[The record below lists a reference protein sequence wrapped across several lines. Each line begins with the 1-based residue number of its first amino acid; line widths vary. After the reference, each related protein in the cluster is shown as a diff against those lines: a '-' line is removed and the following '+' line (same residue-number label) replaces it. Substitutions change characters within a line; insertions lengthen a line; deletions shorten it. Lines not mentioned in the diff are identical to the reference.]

1 MHAICHCRIGVFI
14 NERWRVEDRMKS
26 ERKITYWIKEQ
37 IKFAKKLAI
46 EHLFY
51 TISIATNKR
60 TFFKRLWISGH
71 PSSGCDEIRNEFI
84 KAMGYSCQ
92 WIISAFGTNDHQHEE
107 VSCIMTSKKRSSMVK
122 DTKAKGYK
130 IVSLVWFILLCALC
144 NHRESRVATDQ
155 LDCLATCLS
164 ENGLLLKTVSE
175 YVGQTAVNVYLWL
188 PFLFGVHP
196 VLQASTCRHLLQYW
210 IIWMRSGLYRPTG
223 LLFIANYVDN
233 CLMKHVAIKRSKLR
247 RSNYIFLHR
256 RSLFKAQ

>member
-1 MHAICHCRIGVFI
+1 
-14 NERWRVEDRMKS
+14 MKS
-26 ERKITYWIKEQ
+26 ERKKNIPNKRTNKICQ
-37 IKFAKKLAI
+37 KKLTI

-84 KAMGYSCQ
+84 KVMGYSCQ
-92 WIISAFGTNDHQHEE
+92 WILSAFGTNDHQHEE
-107 VSCIMTSKKRSSMVK
+107 VSCIMTSKNRSSMVK

-130 IVSLVWFILLCALC
+130 IVSLVWYILLCALC
-144 NHRESRVATDQ
+144 NHTESLIATDQ

-164 ENGLLLKTVSE
+164 ENCLLLKIISE

-196 VLQASTCRHLLQYW
+196 VLLASTCRHLLQYW

-223 LLFIANYVDN
+223 LLSILFYWLASSD
-233 CLMKHVAIKRSKLR
+233 LLR
-247 RSNYIFLHR
+247 IMPSDECHR
-256 RSLFKAQ
+256 TLLVISQHWFR